1 MPIALGFEIIEVMY
15 DRDRK
20 DRRSRQTPGSQFAG
34 PLSDKWAR
42 DVLFRC
48 RP

>member
-1 MPIALGFEIIEVMY
+1 MLIARGFEIIEGMY

-20 DRRSRQTPGSQFAG
+20 DRRSRKTPGSLFAG
-34 PLSDKWAR
+34 PLSDKWASN
-42 DVLFRC
+42 VLFRC